1 MGWRLG
7 CYSCRTAEASVCSLF
22 HVLFMFSCIDCERY
36 SLFGTIFLRHNST
49 TIITCNSEPV
59 LFSSVI
65 KSWISEGNKCWIAP
79 ITALSFNC
87 CLKPFETLKRGCVW
101 PVLERKVEPGKA
113 ERSDADLWNL
123 FDGRRTEEECEMT
136 SMRSRESCLSDSRLS
151 LIGSTPTWGVRV
163 LSPAADECD
172 ASRGKLMSE
181 KGDDCDDNKIQ
192 FDIRLCLVISWS
204 SPLQRHTLMLQP
216 ATPTPSHN
224 SLHQACSPILFTT
237 SPSAA
242 CAAVVQKPAGM
253 RAPRHDPA
261 VFATP
266 PQQNAVGSSLWTT
279 GRELTRQRHYCLAD
293 SRSPEQTPPNWIWR
307 EL

>member
-7 CYSCRTAEASVCSLF
+7 CYSCRTAEGSVCSLF
-22 HVLFMFSCIDCERY
+22 LVLFMFSCIDCERY
-36 SLFGTIFLRHNST
+36 SLFGTIFLHHNST
-49 TIITCNSEPV
+49 TIIRCNSEPV
-59 LFSSVI
+59 LFSSVL

-79 ITALSFNC
+79 IMALSFNC
-87 CLKPFETLKRGCVW
+87 CLKPFETLKRGCVS

-136 SMRSRESCLSDSRLS
+136 SMRSRESCPSDARLS

-163 LSPAADECD
+163 LSPDADECD

-181 KGDDCDDNKIQ
+181 KADDCDDNKIQ
-192 FDIRLCLVISWS
+192 FDIRLCSVISWS

-216 ATPTPSHN
+216 VTPTPSHN
-224 SLHQACSPILFTT
+224 SLHQACPQILLKT

-242 CAAVVQKPAGM
+242 CAAVVPIPAGGASAETRSSCVCRPASAECSRVKSVDNRT
-253 RAPRHDPA
+253 RANPS
-261 VFATP
+261 TP
-266 PQQNAVGSSLWTT
+266 LLSGWLQITWANPL
-279 GRELTRQRHYCLAD
+279 
-293 SRSPEQTPPNWIWR
+293 
-307 EL
+307 